1 MMTDNRAGLLADV
14 IEAVGLMPVVA
25 GVRGTP
31 AGPEI
36 VFAPEATREQRDQA
50 AAIVAAFDARPRRRR
65 PLASIAQDIA
75 GLSAADRNRLVA
87 AVCAAYLQDH
97 PGFART
103 LSLAIDGDEP
113 EG

>member
-1 MMTDNRAGLLADV
+1 MSDS
-14 IEAVGLMPVVA
+14 VA
-25 GVRGTP
+25 GRLDAALKT
-31 AGPEI
+31 AGIPIDGVSVGESI
-36 VFAPEATREQRDQA
+36 RVDYRPEATQQQRSQA
-50 AAIVAAFDARPRRRR
+50 AAIVAGLDLRPRRPRSL
-65 PLASIAQDIA
+65 PSIAADIA

-97 PGFART
+97 PAFART